1 MRKKKEQNMKELEE
15 EGLVFLLSDIAANRM
30 YELQSGSK

>member
-1 MRKKKEQNMKELEE
+1 MKELEE

-30 YELQSGSK
+30 YELESGRK